1 MRPEDAEFIWKLA
14 GAFGFGGLVFAAVV
28 WLMGKFF
35 LGSYLAEKGKNLAT
49 KEDVAAITREVE
61 RTKAEFVQN
70 LAFLAEKGKNLATKE
85 DVAAVTREIE
95 SVKSEYT
102 MLAEQFKAKNQLR
115 VAAIDKRLAAH
126 QQAFTL
132 WRKLVGH
139 AYSDSIREVV
149 LEAQTWWEEN
159 CLYLEPEAREAFSLA
174 YAFASTHKQLV
185 EGIRFHGTAYT
196 KEIEH
201 SWQRVMDAGQ
211 IIMSSIAL
219 PPLTSQEMKMVEPAA
234 SESPH

>member
-1 MRPEDAEFIWKLA
+1 MRPEDAEFLYKLA
-14 GAFGFGGLVFAAVV
+14 GAFGLGGLVFAAVA

-35 LGSYLAEKGKNLAT
+35 LGSYLTEKGKNLAT

-70 LAFLAEKGKNLATKE
+70 LGFLTEKGKNLATKE
-85 DVAAVTREIE
+85 DVAAITREIE

-126 QQAFTL
+126 QEAFTW
-132 WRKLVGH
+132 WRKLVKN
-139 AYSDSIREVV
+139 AYSNEVGQVV

-174 YAFASTHKQLV
+174 YSYVHTHKQLV
-185 EGIRFHGTAYT
+185 ESMSFHGRSDVTN
-196 KEIEH
+196 IER
-201 SWQRVMDAGQ
+201 SWDKVMSAGDV
-211 IIMSSIAL
+211 IMRSISL
-219 PPLTSQEMKMVEPAA
+219 PPLSHAEVEMVKPKPL
-234 SESPH
+234 STQ